1 MEQKAAHTAGHPAAL
16 EVTLNTLHPTDQ
28 PPAAAPAL
36 FAVYTGPRLLGQYR
50 AATARSAI
58 AAARRVHERLGV
70 SFAKGAHVWADCVAA
85 GQKGAVA
92 A

>member
-1 MEQKAAHTAGHPAAL
+1 M
-16 EVTLNTLHPTDQ
+16 NTTPTPDQ
-28 PPAAAPAL
+28 RHASDPAL
-36 FAVYTGPRLLGQYR
+36 FAVYTGARLLGQYR
-50 AATARSAI
+50 AATSRGAI
-58 AAARRVHERLGV
+58 AQACRVHERLGV

>member
-1 MEQKAAHTAGHPAAL
+1 M
-16 EVTLNTLHPTDQ
+16 NTPHPTAPQ
-28 PPAAAPAL
+28 PGAAPAL
-36 FAVYTGPRLLGQYR
+36 FAVYTGARLLGQYR
-50 AATARSAI
+50 AATARRAI

-70 SFAKGAHVWADCVAA
+70 SFAKGAHVWADCVAV